1 MAEFL
6 LAVCAA
12 WCMYWVVTLH
22 DSFQRLLALTSE
34 QSTREAQFLARHVNV
49 PLPGGASPHG
59 DASRITRTSEPSP
72 LVAGGPLVTSP
83 PPFPTVAEPAS
94 NVVSLDA
101 WVTRHA

>member
-6 LAVCAA
+6 LAVSAA
-12 WCMYWVVTLH
+12 WGMYWVVALH

-34 QSTREAQFLARHVNV
+34 QSKREAQFLARHVNV
-49 PLPGGASPHG
+49 PLPGWASPNG

-83 PPFPTVAEPAS
+83 PPFPPVAEPAS